1 MTILLL
7 VICMGCGGMSNPLP
21 LRASIPVPTPS
32 PTPSPTPTPTP
43 SPIPIPNP
51 SVPLNENWH
60 FSSAT
65 NNVFSI
71 DAALGRGPGTIE
83 GAAYINEGSTC
94 FWATVNQGDWMALMP
109 LSGTIDSQN
118 QVTMHSAAI
127 NGSVLSLTGNMA
139 ADGSALTGVRYVI
152 TGCGA
157 DKAGDAEGKRYQP
170 VTGTYKGVLT
180 LNGEQLATT
189 VEVVQSATANVA
201 NPFQQSG
208 IVTLP
213 FLLSGTVTIT
223 GTHCSETWQTNIYS
237 GILGNSLGLLSS
249 VSDTDITGYAD
260 PDGMNLT
267 VESYPYTDACSAGAT
282 GTLQRQ

>member
-7 VICMGCGGMSNPLP
+7 VICMGCGGASNPLP
-21 LRASIPVPTPS
+21 LRASIPF
-32 PTPSPTPTPTP
+32 PTPSPTPTQTP
-43 SPIPIPNP
+43 PPIPVPDP
-51 SVPLNENWH
+51 TVPLNENWH

-65 NNVFSI
+65 NDAFAI
-71 DAALGRGPGTIE
+71 DAALTRGSGTIE
-83 GAAYINEGSTC
+83 GAAYINEGSAC
-94 FWATVNQGDWMALMP
+94 FFVTVNRGDWMALTP

-127 NGSVLSLTGNMA
+127 NGSVLSLTGSMS
-139 ADGSALTGVRYVI
+139 ADGSALTGVRYVV

-157 DKAGDAEGKRYQP
+157 DKTGDAEGKRYQP

-189 VEVVQSATANVA
+189 VDVIQSATANVA

-208 IVTLP
+208 IATLP
-213 FLLSGTVTIT
+213 FLLSGTVTIA

-237 GILGNSLGLLSS
+237 GILGNRLDLLSTI
-249 VSDTDITGYAD
+249 SDTDISGFAD
-260 PDGMNLT
+260 PDAMNLT
-267 VESYPYTDACSAGAT
+267 VESYPYTDDCSAGAT